1 MSTGSSATSSM
12 GTGSSTT
19 MSTTMGL
26 MCSPLYQNGMKPEDS
41 DSTGT
46 VIIISLAIF
55 ISKAFI
61 LPNFTETILFRV

>member
-41 DSTGT
+41 NSTGT
-46 VIIISLAIF
+46 VIISLAIF

-61 LPNFTETILFRV
+61 LPKLTETILFRV